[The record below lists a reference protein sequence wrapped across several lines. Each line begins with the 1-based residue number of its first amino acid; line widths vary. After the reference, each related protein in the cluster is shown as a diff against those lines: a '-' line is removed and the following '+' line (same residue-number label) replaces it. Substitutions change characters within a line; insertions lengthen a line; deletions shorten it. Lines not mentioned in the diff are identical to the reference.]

1 MRRTSG
7 HNTEQLLTLV
17 REGDESALDQL
28 CRLYSERIRWMIR
41 LRMGGELRSKLESM
55 DLVQDALIHA
65 LGGLESFTYTNEGDF
80 VRWLSKIVQHTLC
93 EHWDRLH
100 ADRRDI
106 RREVRL
112 RSLRSTAGSGPV
124 GTPDPIDATTPSV
137 IMSKKE
143 DLARLEKALDGL
155 RPEYREVLILS
166 RIEGL
171 SYGQIGQRLGKTPDA
186 VRMLASRATAA
197 LATTFR
203 RL

>member
-1 MRRTSG
+1 
-7 HNTEQLLTLV
+7 
-17 REGDESALDQL
+17 
-28 CRLYSERIRWMIR
+28 
-41 LRMGGELRSKLESM
+41 
-55 DLVQDALIHA
+55 
-65 LGGLESFTYTNEGDF
+65 
-80 VRWLSKIVQHTLC
+80 
-93 EHWDRLH
+93 
-100 ADRRDI
+100 
-106 RREVRL
+106 
-112 RSLRSTAGSGPV
+112 
-124 GTPDPIDATTPSV
+124 
-137 IMSKKE
+137 MSKKE

>member
-1 MRRTSG
+1 VQRISG
-7 HNTEQLLTLV
+7 HNTERLLTLA

-28 CRLYSERIRWMIR
+28 CRVYCERVRWMIR

-55 DLVQDALIHA
+55 DVVQDALIHA

-80 VRWLSKIVQHTLC
+80 VRWLSTIVQHTLC

-100 ADRRDI
+100 ADKRNMRK
-106 RREVRL
+106 EVRL
-112 RSLRSTAGSGPV
+112 RSLRSATGSGPAGMPGPV
-124 GTPDPIDATTPSV
+124 DATTPSV
-137 IMSKKE
+137 IMSRKE
-143 DLARLEKALDGL
+143 DLAKLEKALDSVK
-155 RPEYREVLILS
+155 PEYREVLILS

-171 SYGQIGQRLGKTPDA
+171 SYGEIGQKLGKTPDA